1 MTCFLIGPAP
11 YIGTPRLWLTLV
23 ADGTLGV
30 GVALTIAP
38 IYSAMMQVARPQCP
52 DLSTESITMFISGL
66 VPSALSFGELIG
78 PLVGGGLNG
87 IQDFQTST
95 SLFGEVTLAMAV
107 LMLVVTLVDIRGK
120 ERKELSCRNV
130 ITFALCLLVYL
141 CCNVAL
147 ALFPPF
153 FPLEAA
159 VKGAT
164 SGIIGAVAS
173 ANPLCV
179 VITSP
184 IFGYYLPRLGVK
196 FTLLAGILLLGGS
209 CVLFAT
215 LQWISGTTFV
225 VFCFLFA
232 LVGGVG
238 SSMMQ
243 TATYA
248 LAGMLFNGNYGVATG
263 LLEVAAGLGYM
274 AGPPV
279 GGALYDLGGFLLPF
293 LVVGAVPLSILP
305 ILCIIIKPTGFKEDQ
320 LPISTILRVLRSFVI
335 ISLVLSTVVG
345 TSTLS
350 FLIPIY
356 SPFLYTQFDLSVY
369 KIGLVSLIDAATY
382 VGLCLVTAPLY
393 DRLPPRPFII
403 TGLVLCSLGC
413 FLIGPAPY
421 IGTPHLWLTLVADGI
436 LGVGVALTVAPSYSA
451 MMQASRLQCAELS
464 TDSIAMFISGVIP
477 AAISC
482 GEFIGPLVGGAAKEV
497 FDFEQCAS
505 LFGEVSLAMAVLLFL
520 VTAYD
525 TCNTRA
531 RPKTQPSYTVEST
544 PQDPA
549 ILHS

>member
-1 MTCFLIGPAP
+1 MK
-11 YIGTPRLWLTLV
+11 
-23 ADGTLGV
+23 
-30 GVALTIAP
+30 
-38 IYSAMMQVARPQCP
+38 S
-52 DLSTESITMFISGL
+52 STGK
-66 VPSALSFGELIG
+66 GELEWEAARARRSERGGEITE
-78 PLVGGGLNG
+78 PLL
-87 IQDFQTST
+87 
-95 SLFGEVTLAMAV
+95 L
-107 LMLVVTLVDIRGK
+107 K

-263 LLEVAAGLGYM
+263 LLE
-274 AGPPV
+274 
-279 GGALYDLGGFLLPF
+279 GGGWTWLHGKVPCGRSPAMTCDVRGVEDEMIVRGERIRRGGCGARFSLGGFLLPF